1 MDICNAEAE
10 LVHIQHKTQQPTV
23 VKELVSTLDTTA
35 PSALYLANHVFNSAL
50 VTISPACCCM

>member
-1 MDICNAEAE
+1 MDICNAKAE

-35 PSALYLANHVFNSAL
+35 PSALFPPSR
-50 VTISPACCCM
+50 S